1 MKMTPRSFK
10 WLMNLYPPLFFNR
23 IRVVRVSK
31 NFKEVDVVIK
41 KSLLN
46 KNIQGTI
53 FGGTLFS
60 AADPYYSMMYYQI
73 FSQKGL
79 KLQAWLRAAEI
90 NYIKPGTSDL
100 SLKFRITDEEL
111 NRAIET
117 VEREGRIKE
126 WHTVN
131 MIDTCGD
138 ICVEAKVLVYIKK
151 ITEG

>member
-1 MKMTPRSFK
+1 MTPRSFK

-60 AADPYYSMMYYQI
+60 AADPYYTRMYDQI
-73 FSQKGL
+73 
-79 KLQAWLRAAEI
+79 
-90 NYIKPGTSDL
+90 
-100 SLKFRITDEEL
+100 
-111 NRAIET
+111 
-117 VEREGRIKE
+117 
-126 WHTVN
+126 
-131 MIDTCGD
+131 
-138 ICVEAKVLVYIKK
+138 
-151 ITEG
+151 